1 LRSAASSWKTK
12 GAQSDLRKEEI
23 LGFFIYDGLVKSPIL
38 VILNGVK
45 DL

>member
-1 LRSAASSWKTK
+1 ME
-12 GAQSDLRKEEI
+12 DLMRDFNAFLIAPKRI
-23 LGFFIYDGLVKSPIL
+23 IDGLVKSPIL